1 MSSLAN
7 LSDLGVRQSS
17 GSKLVTPGLSS
28 PAGSPQD
35 RKWPKEGLLCLSHL
49 SIYLSIYNNLPILGL
64 LFWVPGSYEASE
76 VQEKKKK
83 SSLPE
88 THRFKNFIFFI
99 PRTWGHRTASQC
111 LGWQEPRAYSLKGSA
126 PGLPSLLPSGLQSN
140 S

>member
-1 MSSLAN
+1 MGRERVREEGLEQCRAAVSSLAN

-76 VQEKKKK
+76 VQGKKKK
-83 SSLPE
+83 NP
-88 THRFKNFIFFI
+88 
-99 PRTWGHRTASQC
+99 ASQK
-111 LGWQEPRAYSLKGSA
+111 PIDSRISFSLSPGPGDTARPHSA
-126 PGLPSLLPSGLQSN
+126 WDGRNPVPTL
-140 S
+140 